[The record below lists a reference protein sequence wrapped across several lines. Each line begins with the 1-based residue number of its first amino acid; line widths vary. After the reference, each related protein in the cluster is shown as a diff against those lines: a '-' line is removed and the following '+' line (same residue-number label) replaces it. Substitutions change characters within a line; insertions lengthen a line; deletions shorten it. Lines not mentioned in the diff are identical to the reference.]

1 MNRQTKKRQSK
12 SRPIKS
18 GFRFL
23 VFGLN
28 CLLLLALAA
37 VVTYELFWAAQPVP
51 TVAPQNS
58 VKTEWR
64 SIFTGKK
71 RPVVEQD
78 FIAEALQVDE
88 MQDNDAFALERV
100 LRQEGA
106 PAAQPLDDWSEK
118 VAYINQ
124 IALPEEDVYNFYE
137 EKLPEEIEEK
147 SVVYRSDDFEPA
159 HKPEYKPPLPRIA
172 IVIDDMG
179 ISHRRS
185 KDISSLQYPLTASF
199 LTYAT
204 DLAPQMAASAA
215 AGQEIMAHL
224 PMEPLVSMNVSPD
237 VLTVKMSKEQIY
249 AGLTKM
255 LDKFPA
261 IKGVNNHM
269 GSRFT
274 EDEERLAVVMQE
286 LKKRGLFFLDSKTT
300 PRSKGLAAAQ
310 KAEVKYVARN
320 VFLDNQDDFDYVIRQ
335 LEQTV
340 RLAQQNGY
348 AVAIGHPKA
357 QTYLALKAW
366 LPRLSARGVELVH
379 LSEIVE

>member
-1 MNRQTKKRQSK
+1 MRRLTKKRHTK
-12 SRPIKS
+12 SRRSKS
-18 GFRFL
+18 GFRFF
-23 VFGLN
+23 VFCLN

-37 VVTYELFWAAQPVP
+37 AVMHEWFRAVQPVP
-51 TVAPQNS
+51 AVLAQNFG
-58 VKTEWR
+58 KPEQR

-71 RPVVEQD
+71 QQVAEQD
-78 FIAEALQVDE
+78 FIAAALQVDE
-88 MQDNDAFALERV
+88 MQDNDAFALERM
-100 LRQEGA
+100 LRQETVT
-106 PAAQPLDDWSEK
+106 AAPLDDWSEK

-137 EKLPEEIEEK
+137 EKLPDEIEETP
-147 SVVYRSDDFEPA
+147 VVYRSNDFEPA

-204 DLAPQMAASAA
+204 DLASQMADSAA
-215 AGQEIMAHL
+215 SGQEIMAHL

-249 AGLTKM
+249 AGITKM

-274 EDEERLAVVMQE
+274 EDEERLSVVMAE

-300 PRSKGLAAAQ
+300 PRSKGLEAAQ
-310 KAEVKYVARN
+310 NAGVKYVARN
-320 VFLDNQDDFDYVIRQ
+320 VFLDNKDDFDYVTAQ

-340 RLAQQNGY
+340 NLARQNGY
-348 AVAIGHPKA
+348 AIAIGHPKA
-357 QTYLALKAW
+357 QTFSALKAW
-366 LPRLSARGVELVH
+366 LPKLAERGVELVH